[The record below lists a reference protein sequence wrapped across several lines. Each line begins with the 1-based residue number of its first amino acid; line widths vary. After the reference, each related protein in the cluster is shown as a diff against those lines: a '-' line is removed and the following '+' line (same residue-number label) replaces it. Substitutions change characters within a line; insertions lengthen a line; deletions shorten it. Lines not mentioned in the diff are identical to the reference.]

1 MENYEMRSLLFRYAW
16 TDERDYMTKDYINQR
31 ILWSFTN
38 KILHYHQTSQQ
49 LDERLQRIKELNNN
63 MNGLLTPKTL
73 DTNQTTKLWSH
84 KAINRYLELHNN
96 RCSFWTKA
104 WDTTIFYNHWDNNAN
119 FQSLWPTAVTR
130 PTVKPDRFNRKRKK
144 PLQLNLEE
152 DTDVRE
158 GYLWEYKYPLKPSR
172 RFPDG

>member
-1 MENYEMRSLLFRYAW
+1 M
-16 TDERDYMTKDYINQR
+16 
-31 ILWSFTN
+31 WSFTN
-38 KILHYHQTSQQ
+38 KILQYNQTSQQ

-158 GYLWEYKYPLKPSR
+158 GYLAYADDKQHMLALQMEHSSHTTIIKMAHQMLPYR
-172 RFPDG
+172 ITRV